1 VEEAAEAM
9 PYENALVPYSGGG
22 GGDRCTSSSSTSVD
36 NDLTPRQ
43 KKDSFTE
50 FEETEPVYPFI
61 STYLKEFEP
70 IQCLGKGAFGIVF
83 EAKKKIDDRNYAV
96 KRIALPNR

>member
-1 VEEAAEAM
+1 VEEAAEALPM
-9 PYENALVPYSGGG
+9 ECALVPYRG
-22 GGDRCTSSSSTSVD
+22 GGDYQSSTISSD
-36 NDLTPRQ
+36 NDVTPRQ

-50 FEETEPVYPFI
+50 FDASESVIPFV

-83 EAKKKIDDRNYAV
+83 EAKKRIDDRNYAV
-96 KRIALPNR
+96 KRIALPDR